1 MKFIDIYNIDQS
13 HVFYEF
19 EKSFANIIDT
29 KYSVLSNINISI
41 IDINHID
48 DIIKGNNLLERSFF
62 ADTPYTCDSDG
73 HCIVDYCDN
82 YGMPLTLS
90 EKHSLIA
97 HEIGHFYLK
106 QMKMQ
111 FINRIDEEI
120 EADSFACSIGFQSE
134 LKSALIKL
142 ENYVQNS
149 VLRKEIGDR
158 INAIPD
164 VLQ

>member
-19 EKSFANIIDT
+19 EKSFASTIDC
-29 KYSVLSNINISI
+29 KYTVLSNIDISI

-48 DIIKGNNLLERSFF
+48 DIIKGNPLIDKSYYE
-62 ADTPYTCDSDG
+62 DTPYSCDSIG

-82 YGMPLTLS
+82 YGLPLTLA

-97 HEIGHFYLK
+97 HEIGHIYLK

-111 FINRIDEEI
+111 FINKIDEEK

-142 ENYVQNS
+142 ESCVQDPD
-149 VLRKEIGDR
+149 LQKELKAR
-158 INAIPD
+158 ISKIP
-164 VLQ
+164 